1 VTASSGSAG
10 SGSGQL
16 RLLIHAIPG
25 HWENELSDDATIMLL
40 EWRASQAEA
49 LSSKAI
55 A

>member
-1 VTASSGSAG
+1 VVASSGSAG

-16 RLLIHAIPG
+16 RLLIHAIPDLR
-25 HWENELSDDATIMLL
+25 ENELSDDATIMLL

-49 LSSKAI
+49 PSSQAI